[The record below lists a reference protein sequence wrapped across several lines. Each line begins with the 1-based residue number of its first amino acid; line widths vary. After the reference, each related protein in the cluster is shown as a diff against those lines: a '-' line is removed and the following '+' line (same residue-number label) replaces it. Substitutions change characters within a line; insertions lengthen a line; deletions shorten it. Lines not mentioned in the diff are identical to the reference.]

1 MRVTLREAFPTF
13 GDEEWCDV
21 PTCLNEMPAFSEIC
35 SELKERTTLMNEG
48 TYTRK
53 YPERISPCDPNKI
66 YSSNACPDKKYRD
79 VFAIRREGKT
89 ILYGTPAG
97 KDSLDRIG
105 EIDSPNHRQDT
116 RPAYPSGMALP
127 PRGDLNR
134 KE

>member
-53 YPERISPCDPNKI
+53 YPERVSLCGQNETYTSKT
-66 YSSNACPDKKYRD
+66 CPDKKYRD

-97 KDSLDRIG
+97 GNSLDRIG
-105 EIDSPNHRQDT
+105 EIDLPNGR
-116 RPAYPSGMALP
+116 
-127 PRGDLNR
+127 
-134 KE
+134 